1 VTRGHRTRARARAAA
16 PVVAAA
22 AAAVLAVTA
31 AGPAGTRPAGA
42 GPDDIAA
49 RARALH
55 REAIVVDTHLDAPD
69 QLSAKWADVARRGAT
84 DHFDLPRA
92 AEGGLTAP
100 FFSIYVSAAYADRGA
115 ARRALELIDL
125 THRVVDG
132 HPKEMVLAAS
142 VAEIR
147 AAKQA
152 GKLAVLMGI
161 EGGHAI
167 EDSLAVLREM
177 YRAGV
182 RYITLTHTNTN
193 HWADSSGP
201 FYEADYDPKR
211 YVVHGGLSGFGR
223 EVVKEMNRLGM
234 IVDISHVADATV
246 DDVLEVSRAPV
257 MASHSSCRAIASMP
271 RNLTD
276 DQIKRIAAKGGVV
289 MINIGSTFLDQRT
302 WDWLKTAAAKIRPEW
317 VKLREQHKGNPE
329 AFAAA
334 ATALWSRA
342 GTPPRAAWT
351 KVIEHIEHV
360 IQVAGEDAV
369 GLGTD
374 FDGVPNPPIGLDDV
388 SMLPKL
394 TEELLRRG
402 HSEARVK
409 KVLGENFLAFF
420 GRVEAVRASLAK
432 EPPSTAVY
440 TK

>member
-1 VTRGHRTRARARAAA
+1 MTARRHPR
-16 PVVAAA
+16 PVVPLLAAA
-22 AAAVLAVTA
+22 AALAA
-31 AGPAGTRPAGA
+31 SPAGA
-42 GPDDIAA
+42 DDVTA

-55 REAIVVDTHLDAPD
+55 REAIVVDAHLDAPD
-69 QLSAKWADVARRGAT
+69 QLADKWADVARRGAT

-100 FFSIYVSAAYADRGA
+100 FFSIYVAAGYAAGGA
-115 ARRALELIDL
+115 ARRAFELIDL
-125 THRVVDG
+125 TRRVVDG
-132 HPKEMVLAAS
+132 HPKEMVLATS
-142 VAEIR
+142 TAEIR

-152 GKLAVLMGI
+152 GKLGVLMGL

-167 EDSLAVLREM
+167 EDSLGVMREL

-201 FYEADYDPKR
+201 FYEADFDPKR
-211 YVVHGGLSGFGR
+211 YVVHGGLSAFGR

-234 IVDISHVADATV
+234 IVDISHVSDATV
-246 DDVLEVSRAPV
+246 DDVLAVSRAPV
-257 MASHSSCRAIASMP
+257 MASHSSCRAIADMP

-276 DQIKRIAAKGGVV
+276 DQIKRIAAAGGVV
-289 MINIGSTFLDQRT
+289 MINFGSTFLDQKT

-317 VKLREQHKGNPE
+317 IRLRAKHKGNPA

-334 ATALWSRA
+334 TTALWSGVGAR
-342 GTPPRAAWT
+342 PRAPWT

-360 IQVAGEDAV
+360 IRVAGEDAV

-374 FDGVPNPPIGLDDV
+374 YDGVPDPPIGLEDV
-388 SMLPKL
+388 SLLPKV

-420 GRVEAVRASLAK
+420 ARVEATRARLAK
-432 EPPSTAVY
+432 EPPSAAVY
-440 TK
+440 RK